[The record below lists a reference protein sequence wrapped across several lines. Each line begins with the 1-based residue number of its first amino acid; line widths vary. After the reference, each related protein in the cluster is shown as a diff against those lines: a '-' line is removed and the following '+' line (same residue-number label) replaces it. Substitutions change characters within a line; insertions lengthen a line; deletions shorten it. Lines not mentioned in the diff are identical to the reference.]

1 MKNIVE
7 AKIQWITAEEGGR
20 QSPPLGPKYTTV
32 ARFEDERD
40 AWLKEAWSLVVEFIE
55 LPDATLS
62 HRVRVRFL
70 AEQGPANLL
79 VIGSAFELM
88 EGNKSVARGVVT
100 G

>member
-1 MKNIVE
+1 MKKIVE

-32 ARFEDERD
+32 ARFEDEGD
-40 AWLKEAWSLVVEFIE
+40 VWLE

-62 HRVRVRFL
+62 HRVRVSFL

-79 VIGSAFELM
+79 VIGSVFELM
-88 EGNKSVARGVVT
+88 EGNKSVARGVIT